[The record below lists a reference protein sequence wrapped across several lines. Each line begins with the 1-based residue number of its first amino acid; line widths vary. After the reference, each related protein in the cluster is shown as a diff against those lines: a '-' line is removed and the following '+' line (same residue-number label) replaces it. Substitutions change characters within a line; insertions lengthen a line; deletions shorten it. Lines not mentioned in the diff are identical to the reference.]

1 MTARLVSLAAVL
13 LLLGC
18 ATSQSTPEL
27 TAAEVT
33 RIAERKVRSSPFN
46 LEQYTKSSAKYS
58 LADHGWWV
66 SYSPK
71 KGSKTLNHGFSVLV
85 RDDTREASIVMP

>member
-1 MTARLVSLAAVL
+1 MTSRLVSLAAVL

-18 ATSQSTPEL
+18 LTSQSVPQL
-27 TAAEVT
+27 TADEVT
-33 RIAERKVRSSPFN
+33 RIADRKARSSRVN
-46 LEQYTKSSAKYS
+46 LEQYTKSSAKHS

-71 KGSKTLNHGFSVLV
+71 KGSKTLNNGFSVLV
-85 RDDTREASIVMP
+85 RDDTREAAIVMP

>member
-18 ATSQSTPEL
+18 ATSQSAPQL
-27 TAAEVT
+27 TVAEVI
-33 RIAERKVRSSPFN
+33 RIAEHKARSFRFD
-46 LEQYTKSSAKYS
+46 LEQYNHSSVKYS

-71 KGSKTLNHGFSVLV
+71 KGSKALNNGFSVLV
-85 RDDTREASIVMP
+85 RDDTREAAIVMP